1 MDQVNSQV
9 AYLPNKLQNSLRTT
23 TKSRNS
29 SVTFTAFIDKEAEIT
44 GIMELANAGFHI
56 AIINMFKDLKE
67 NINTINK
74 GVEIILR
81 ANKILELKNIVFSI
95 KKLPDGL
102 NIRLDAVEK
111 KDK

>member
-1 MDQVNSQV
+1 
-9 AYLPNKLQNSLRTT
+9 
-23 TKSRNS
+23 
-29 SVTFTAFIDKEAEIT
+29 
-44 GIMELANAGFHI
+44 
-56 AIINMFKDLKE
+56 MFKDLKE